1 MASNKQQGKQQKL
14 TAKQKGERVR
24 AAQEREARAKEQRE
38 KAERTKKI
46 FTIVVCVI
54 LVLALGIPTM
64 ALVDAWRPSFCR
76 YVRVPAGR
84 RRAGRPPAPVARPW
98 RPHPSSQRSRSP
110 LGGGTPAC
118 ALSLSGKRVCV
129 YNWLVCR
136 AVYANINRLLRERRG
151 DRMDTTD
158 RPHKGDYFVWYRW
171 S

>member
-64 ALVDAWRPSFCR
+64 ALAVLGACVGRDGGLPSAA
-76 YVRVPAGR
+76 YVASARGMTTSRTAVRTCCASVAAPFVFAAQPFAAGR
-84 RRAGRPPAPVARPW
+84 RNSRLRALPYRVNVC
-98 RPHPSSQRSRSP
+98 
-110 LGGGTPAC
+110 AC
-118 ALSLSGKRVCV
+118 TTGSFAEQFV
-129 YNWLVCR
+129 
-136 AVYANINRLLRERRG
+136 LL
-151 DRMDTTD
+151 
-158 RPHKGDYFVWYRW
+158 
-171 S
+171 